1 MENKVLERSEMKI
14 LHINAGNEYGGGLFH
29 ILSLFQGIDK
39 IDMELLVFEE
49 GPVAE
54 SARKNGISVTVLP
67 QRSRYD
73 LSILLKLRKWIN
85 KNQFDIVHSH
95 GPRANLLVGLIRSS
109 MKAKWITTIHSDP
122 TLDFEGRGLKG
133 KAFEWLNLKS
143 LTRPDHLIAVS
154 SEIKSTLVQ
163 RHVNERHI
171 TVVHNGRAFKQSTSQ
186 KKISNKETPF
196 KMIAVGRLEW
206 VKGHRYLIEA
216 LKSVRFNNWELNI
229 CGIGE
234 QEAALRESVEKAG
247 LAEKVHFLGWIEA
260 KAVGKQIVESDI
272 LVNPSLS
279 ESFPLVALEA
289 GEKKKPVIA
298 TDVGDVKEMIPDKT
312 IGWLILPK
320 DPAALAQAIEEA
332 YLEWEQGILEIKG
345 TRFYEWSKQFT
356 IEKQGIE
363 TMEVYRNCLR

>member
-1 MENKVLERSEMKI
+1 MKNKILERSEMKI

-54 SARKNGISVTVLP
+54 SARKNGISVTVLR

-73 LSILLKLRKWIN
+73 LSILSRLRKWIN
-85 KNQFDIVHSH
+85 QNQFDIVHSH
-95 GPRANLLVGLIRSS
+95 GPRANLLVGLIRST

-122 TLDFEGRGLKG
+122 TLDFEGRGLRG
-133 KAFEWLNLKS
+133 KVFEWLNLKS
-143 LTRPDHLIAVS
+143 LTIPDHLIAVS
-154 SEIKSTLVQ
+154 GEIKRILAQ
-163 RHVNERHI
+163 HHVNEQHI
-171 TVVHNGRAFKQSTSQ
+171 TVVHNGRAFEQSTSHQ
-186 KKISNKETPF
+186 GMSEKKNHF
-196 KMIAVGRLEW
+196 KMITVGRLEW
-206 VKGHRYLIEA
+206 VKGHHYLIEA
-216 LKSVRFNNWELNI
+216 LKFVRFDNWELNI

-234 QEAALRESVEKAG
+234 QEPALHESVEKAG
-247 LAEKVHFLGWIEA
+247 LAEKIHFLGWIEA

-272 LVNPSLS
+272 LINPSLS

-289 GEKKKPVIA
+289 GENKRPVIA
-298 TDVGDVKEMIPDKT
+298 TDVGDVKEMIPDET
-312 IGWLILPK
+312 IGWLIPAE
-320 DPAALAQAIEEA
+320 DPIALAQAIKEA
-332 YLEWEQGILEIKG
+332 YDEWEQGTLNLKG

-363 TMEVYRNCLR
+363 TMEVYRNCL